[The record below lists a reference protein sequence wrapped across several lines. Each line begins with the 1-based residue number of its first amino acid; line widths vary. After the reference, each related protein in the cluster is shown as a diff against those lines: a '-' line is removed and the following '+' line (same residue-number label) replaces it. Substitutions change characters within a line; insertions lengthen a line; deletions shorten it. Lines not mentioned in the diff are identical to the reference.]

1 MMLTSLTHHALRLAC
16 WQADRRFSS
25 QRNQLEQVQR
35 QKLSALLQRLS
46 PECGAASTMGWSEF
60 RDSVPLSRYSDW
72 KTRIEAQREGKLQLV
87 DSPLQRYQPTSG
99 SSEALKLIPYTKG
112 FLGELDS
119 AIGPWLS
126 SLYRQHP
133 GIATG
138 RHYWSVSWLPESQ
151 RKLLDGNFND
161 DSKLLGVAKRV
172 LSARSQAVPSGVA
185 FAGKADDAMF
195 ATLAWLVAQDDL
207 RMLSVWSPTFAL
219 QQLES
224 LAQWAPELA
233 LVLERG
239 NWGARAESLRSVPV
253 PHRPDRA
260 RRLTTL
266 AGLSPAELAQRL
278 WPELALVSAWD
289 TADAAPWAAQLR
301 LALPQAAFEGKG
313 LWATEGVVTI
323 PYEGLYPLAY
333 QSHVYEFERLSDGFV
348 LAPWE
353 LREGDEVSPVISG
366 GNGLLRYRLD
376 DRLAVSGFMG
386 EVPCFQFLGRRFG
399 VDLVGE
405 KMSPDAA
412 RQVLAEAA
420 LETDVEPVS
429 LLAVDARGEGRS
441 RYVALFANAG
451 ADIPLGSNESLAKA
465 VEQKLRR
472 HFHYDLARDL
482 HQLEPAAAIVV
493 ADGWALYQSIAMAT
507 GMIEGNIKP
516 ESVRRV
522 PLTVLRQL
530 MPEVAE
536 IFSANVRALS

>member
-1 MMLTSLTHHALRLAC
+1 MLTALTHRALRVAC
-16 WQADRRFSS
+16 WQADRRFSG
-25 QRNQLEQVQR
+25 QRNQLQQVQR
-35 QKLSALLQRLS
+35 QKLDALLQRVS
-46 PECGAASTMGWSEF
+46 PSAGVTPGMQWEAF
-60 RDSVPLSRYSDW
+60 REQLPLTRYGDW
-72 KTRIEAQREGKLQLV
+72 KERIQAQRESRLQLV
-87 DSPLQRYQPTSG
+87 NSPLQRYQPTSG
-99 SSEALKLIPYTKG
+99 SSEALKLIPYTQA

-126 SLYRQHP
+126 SLYRQYP

-161 DSKLLGVAKRV
+161 DSELLGVAKRI
-172 LSARSQAVPSGVA
+172 LAARSQAVPAGVA
-185 FAGKADDAMF
+185 FAGGADDAMF
-195 ATLAWLVAQDDL
+195 ATLAWLVAHDDL

-219 QQLES
+219 QQLDS

-233 LVLERG
+233 RVLASG
-239 NWGARAESLRSVPV
+239 SWGTRAGSLRDVPV

-260 RRLTTL
+260 RRLTAL
-266 AGLSPAELAQRL
+266 EGLSPAELAQRL
-278 WPELALVSAWD
+278 WPGLALVSAWD

-323 PYEGLYPLAY
+323 PYEDRYPLAY
-333 QSHVYEFERLSDGFV
+333 QSHVYEFERLADGVV

-353 LREGDEVSPVISG
+353 LREGDEVSPIISG

-376 DRLAVSGFMG
+376 DRIAVTGFMG
-386 EVPCFQFLGRRFG
+386 QIPCFQFLGRRFG

-420 LETDVEPVS
+420 LESGVEPVS

-441 RYVALFANAG
+441 RYVALFSRADTETQLGPNA
-451 ADIPLGSNESLAKA
+451 ALAHA

-493 ADGWALYQSIAMAT
+493 DDGWALYQSIAVAT

-522 PLTVLRQL
+522 PLAALRQVL
-530 MPEVAE
+530 PDAAVFFNAE
-536 IFSANVRALS
+536 ARVLP

>member
-1 MMLTSLTHHALRLAC
+1 MLTALTHRALRLAC

-35 QKLSALLQRLS
+35 HKLDLLLQRV
-46 PECGAASTMGWSEF
+46 AAVSGVDPGTRWEDF
-60 RDSVPLSRYSDW
+60 RERLPLSRYGDW
-72 KTRIEAQREGKLQLV
+72 KERIQAQREGRLQLV

-99 SSEALKLIPYTKG
+99 SSEALKLIPYTQA

-119 AIGPWLS
+119 AIGPWLA

-133 GIATG
+133 GIASG

-161 DSKLLGVAKRV
+161 DSELLGVAKRV
-172 LSARSQAVPSGVA
+172 LAARSQAVPAGVA
-185 FAGKADDAMF
+185 FAGGADDAMF
-195 ATLAWLVAQDDL
+195 ATLAWLVAHDDL

-219 QQLES
+219 QQLDS

-233 LVLERG
+233 RVLDSG
-239 NWGARAESLRSVPV
+239 SWGARAESLRNVPV

-260 RRLTTL
+260 RRLRAL
-266 AGLSPAELAQRL
+266 DGRSPAELAQRM
-278 WPELALVSAWD
+278 WPGLALVSAWD

-323 PYEGLYPLAY
+323 PYEDRYPLAY
-333 QSHVYEFERLSDGFV
+333 QSHVYEFERLADGVV

-353 LREGDEVSPVISG
+353 LREGDEVSPIISG

-376 DRLAVSGFMG
+376 DRIAVTGFMG
-386 EVPCFQFLGRRFG
+386 QVPCFQFLGRRFG

-405 KMSPDAA
+405 KMSPEAA

-420 LETDVEPVS
+420 LETGVEPVS

-441 RYVALFANAG
+441 RYVALFTRT
-451 ADIPLGSNESLAKA
+451 DSETRLGSNETLART

-482 HQLEPAAAIVV
+482 HQLEPAAAMVV
-493 ADGWALYQSIAMAT
+493 EDGWVLYQSLAVAT

-522 PLTVLRQL
+522 PLAALRQVL
-530 MPEVAE
+530 PEASVF
-536 IFSANVRALS
+536 FSAEVRVLP

>member
-1 MMLTSLTHHALRLAC
+1 
-16 WQADRRFSS
+16 
-25 QRNQLEQVQR
+25 
-35 QKLSALLQRLS
+35 
-46 PECGAASTMGWSEF
+46 
-60 RDSVPLSRYSDW
+60 
-72 KTRIEAQREGKLQLV
+72 
-87 DSPLQRYQPTSG
+87 
-99 SSEALKLIPYTKG
+99 
-112 FLGELDS
+112 
-119 AIGPWLS
+119 
-126 SLYRQHP
+126 
-133 GIATG
+133 
-138 RHYWSVSWLPESQ
+138 
-151 RKLLDGNFND
+151 
-161 DSKLLGVAKRV
+161 
-172 LSARSQAVPSGVA
+172 
-185 FAGKADDAMF
+185 
-195 ATLAWLVAQDDL
+195 
-207 RMLSVWSPTFAL
+207 
-219 QQLES
+219 
-224 LAQWAPELA
+224 
-233 LVLERG
+233 
-239 NWGARAESLRSVPV
+239 
-253 PHRPDRA
+253 
-260 RRLTTL
+260 
-266 AGLSPAELAQRL
+266 
-278 WPELALVSAWD
+278 
-289 TADAAPWAAQLR
+289 
-301 LALPQAAFEGKG
+301 

-441 RYVALFANAG
+441 RYLALFANAG

-536 IFSANVRALS
+536 IFSANARALS

>member
-1 MMLTSLTHHALRLAC
+1 MLTALTHRALRVAC
-16 WQADRRFSS
+16 WQADRRFSG
-25 QRNQLEQVQR
+25 QRNQLQQVQR
-35 QKLSALLQRLS
+35 QKLDALLQRVS
-46 PECGAASTMGWSEF
+46 PSAGVTPGMQWEAF
-60 RDSVPLSRYSDW
+60 REQLPLTRYGDW
-72 KTRIEAQREGKLQLV
+72 KERIQAQREGRLQLV
-87 DSPLQRYQPTSG
+87 NSPLQRYQPTSG
-99 SSEALKLIPYTKG
+99 SSEALKLIPYTQA

-161 DSKLLGVAKRV
+161 DSELLGVAKRI
-172 LSARSQAVPSGVA
+172 LAARSQAVPAGVA
-185 FAGKADDAMF
+185 FAGGADDAMF
-195 ATLAWLVAQDDL
+195 ATLAWLVAHDDL

-219 QQLES
+219 QQLDS

-233 LVLERG
+233 RVLASG
-239 NWGARAESLRSVPV
+239 SWGTRAGSLRDVPV

-260 RRLTTL
+260 RRLTAL
-266 AGLSPAELAQRL
+266 EGLSPAELAQRL
-278 WPELALVSAWD
+278 WPGLALVSAWD

-323 PYEGLYPLAY
+323 PYEDRYPLAY
-333 QSHVYEFERLSDGFV
+333 QSHVYEFERLADGVV

-353 LREGDEVSPVISG
+353 LREGDEVSPIISG

-376 DRLAVSGFMG
+376 DRIAVTGFMG
-386 EVPCFQFLGRRFG
+386 QIPCFQFLGRRFG

-420 LETDVEPVS
+420 LESGVEPVS

-441 RYVALFANAG
+441 RYVALFSRADTETQLGPNAV
-451 ADIPLGSNESLAKA
+451 LAHA

-493 ADGWALYQSIAMAT
+493 DDGWALYQSIAVAT

-522 PLTVLRQL
+522 PLAALRQVL
-530 MPEVAE
+530 PDAAVFFNAE
-536 IFSANVRALS
+536 ARVLP

>member
-1 MMLTSLTHHALRLAC
+1 MLTALTHRALRLAC

-35 QKLSALLQRLS
+35 HKLDLLLQRV
-46 PECGAASTMGWSEF
+46 AAVSGVAPGTRWEDF
-60 RDSVPLSRYSDW
+60 RERLPLSRYGDW
-72 KTRIEAQREGKLQLV
+72 KERIQAQREGRLQLV

-99 SSEALKLIPYTKG
+99 SSEALKLIPYTQA

-119 AIGPWLS
+119 AIGPWLA

-133 GIATG
+133 GIASG

-161 DSKLLGVAKRV
+161 DSELLGVAKRV
-172 LSARSQAVPSGVA
+172 LAARSQAVPAGVA
-185 FAGKADDAMF
+185 FAGGADDAMF
-195 ATLAWLVAQDDL
+195 ATLAWLVAHDDL

-219 QQLES
+219 QQLDS

-233 LVLERG
+233 RVLDSG
-239 NWGARAESLRSVPV
+239 SWGARAESLCNVPV

-260 RRLTTL
+260 RRLRAL
-266 AGLSPAELAQRL
+266 DGRSPAELAQRM
-278 WPELALVSAWD
+278 WPGLALVSAWD

-323 PYEGLYPLAY
+323 PYEDRYPLAY
-333 QSHVYEFERLSDGFV
+333 QSHVYEFERLADGVV

-353 LREGDEVSPVISG
+353 LREGDEVSPIISG

-376 DRLAVSGFMG
+376 DRIAVTGFMG
-386 EVPCFQFLGRRFG
+386 QVPCFQFLGRRFG

-405 KMSPDAA
+405 KMSPEAA

-420 LETDVEPVS
+420 LETGVEPVS

-441 RYVALFANAG
+441 RYVALFTRT
-451 ADIPLGSNESLAKA
+451 DSETRLGSNETLARA

-482 HQLEPAAAIVV
+482 HQLEPAAAMVV
-493 ADGWALYQSIAMAT
+493 EDGWVLYQSLAVAT

-522 PLTVLRQL
+522 PLAALRQVL
-530 MPEVAE
+530 PEASVF
-536 IFSANVRALS
+536 FSAEVRVLP

>member
-1 MMLTSLTHHALRLAC
+1 MLTALTHRALRLAC

-35 QKLSALLQRLS
+35 HKLDLLLQRV
-46 PECGAASTMGWSEF
+46 AAVSGVAPGTRWEDF
-60 RDSVPLSRYSDW
+60 RERLPLSRYGDW
-72 KTRIEAQREGKLQLV
+72 KERIQAQREGRLQLV

-99 SSEALKLIPYTKG
+99 SSEALKLIPYTQA

-119 AIGPWLS
+119 AIGPWLA

-133 GIATG
+133 GIASG

-161 DSKLLGVAKRV
+161 DSELLGVAKRV
-172 LSARSQAVPSGVA
+172 LAARSQAVPAGVA
-185 FAGKADDAMF
+185 FAGGADDAMF
-195 ATLAWLVAQDDL
+195 ATLAWLVAHDDL

-219 QQLES
+219 QQLDS

-233 LVLERG
+233 RVLDSG
-239 NWGARAESLRSVPV
+239 SWGARAESLRNVPV

-260 RRLTTL
+260 RRLRAL
-266 AGLSPAELAQRL
+266 DGRSPAELAQRM
-278 WPELALVSAWD
+278 WPGLALVSAWD

-323 PYEGLYPLAY
+323 PYEDRYPLAY
-333 QSHVYEFERLSDGFV
+333 QSHVYEFERLADGVV

-353 LREGDEVSPVISG
+353 LREGDEVSPIISG

-376 DRLAVSGFMG
+376 DRIAVTGFMG
-386 EVPCFQFLGRRFG
+386 QVPCFQFLGRRFG

-405 KMSPDAA
+405 KMSPEAA

-420 LETDVEPVS
+420 LETGVEPVS

-441 RYVALFANAG
+441 RYVALFTRT
-451 ADIPLGSNESLAKA
+451 DSETRLGSNETLART

-482 HQLEPAAAIVV
+482 HQLEPAAAMVV
-493 ADGWALYQSIAMAT
+493 EDGWVLYQSLAVAT

-522 PLTVLRQL
+522 PLAALRQVL
-530 MPEVAE
+530 PEASVF
-536 IFSANVRALS
+536 FSAEVRVLP

>member
-1 MMLTSLTHHALRLAC
+1 MLTALTHRALRVAC
-16 WQADRRFSS
+16 WQADRRFSG
-25 QRNQLEQVQR
+25 QRNQLQQVQR
-35 QKLSALLQRLS
+35 QKLDALLQRVS
-46 PECGAASTMGWSEF
+46 PSAGVTPGMQWEAF
-60 RDSVPLSRYSDW
+60 REQLPLTRYGDW
-72 KTRIEAQREGKLQLV
+72 KERIQAQREGRLQLV
-87 DSPLQRYQPTSG
+87 NSPLQRYQPTSG
-99 SSEALKLIPYTKG
+99 SSEALKLIPYTQA

-161 DSKLLGVAKRV
+161 DSELLGVAKRI
-172 LSARSQAVPSGVA
+172 LAARSQAVPAGVA
-185 FAGKADDAMF
+185 FAGGADDAMF
-195 ATLAWLVAQDDL
+195 ATLAWLVAHDDL

-219 QQLES
+219 QQLDS

-233 LVLERG
+233 RVLASG
-239 NWGARAESLRSVPV
+239 SWGTRAGSLRDVPV

-260 RRLTTL
+260 RRLTAL
-266 AGLSPAELAQRL
+266 EGLSPAELAQRL
-278 WPELALVSAWD
+278 WPGLALVSAWD

-323 PYEGLYPLAY
+323 PYEDRYPLAY
-333 QSHVYEFERLSDGFV
+333 QSHVYEFERLADGVV

-353 LREGDEVSPVISG
+353 LREGDEVSPIISG

-376 DRLAVSGFMG
+376 DRIAVTGFMG
-386 EVPCFQFLGRRFG
+386 QIPCFQFLGRRFG

-420 LETDVEPVS
+420 LESGVEPVS

-441 RYVALFANAG
+441 RYVALFSRADTETQLGPNA
-451 ADIPLGSNESLAKA
+451 ALAHA

-493 ADGWALYQSIAMAT
+493 DDGWPLYQSIAVAT

-522 PLTVLRQL
+522 PLAALRQVL
-530 MPEVAE
+530 PDAAVFFNAE
-536 IFSANVRALS
+536 ARVLP